1 MPISSSLLSSFCNF
15 LDLLLIDSQQ
25 ESLIKKKQCIKDN
38 DESIKITS
46 IICRKL
52 PDSTIRNY
60 IYNLINFIE
69 DNEKVDGVLIHTIF
83 ILNRLLYRG
92 VYINS
97 YNVHRLLLTCIMISS
112 KIIEDEHY
120 FNNVWAKFGGVTLES
135 INTMEKDILLLLDF
149 KLFVSHENM
158 LNIVKSIK

>member
-25 ESLIKKKQCIKDN
+25 ESPIKKKQCIKDN

-149 KLFVSHENM
+149 KLFVSHEN
-158 LNIVKSIK
+158 IDRI